1 MTSDSELPGREALR
15 AACKEFGVNDEG
27 ARLLHH
33 RSNAVWL
40 LPTQNVVARLAP
52 NTSYRRERADAAI
65 AVTRW
70 LESVEQPIA
79 LTPVA
84 GRQPAANPD
93 AIATFW
99 PYRPSDTQAGPADL
113 GALVRRLHTVGEPP
127 FPVPRYQP
135 LRRLFE
141 ALALDDKRS
150 VSALAS
156 KDRAWLRDR
165 ADTVVAEFHRT
176 RFPLGE
182 GLIHVDVHSENA
194 VSDRGRWVLI
204 DWDQCCIGPRE
215 LDLVNGLPDHFHQ
228 PVNDRNLF
236 AAAYGYDLLEWPGWT
251 LLRDLTELHSV
262 ASYIRLAPSKPA
274 AAAELRCRFQSLR
287 TGDDA
292 AIWHAIS

>member
-1 MTSDSELPGREALR
+1 MTPDSELPGREALR
-15 AACKEFGVNDEG
+15 AACKKFGVNDEG

-40 LPTQNVVARLAP
+40 LPEQNLVARLAP
-52 NTSYRRERADAAI
+52 DTAYRRERADTAI

-70 LESVEQPIA
+70 LGDAEKPIA
-79 LTPVA
+79 LTPLT
-84 GRQPAANPD
+84 GQQPVVTSD

-99 PYRPSDTQAGPADL
+99 PYRPSNDQPSPADL
-113 GALVRRLHTVGEPP
+113 GALVQRLHAVTAPA
-127 FPVPRYQP
+127 FSVPHYQP

-141 ALALDDKRS
+141 ALALDDERAAP
-150 VSALAS
+150 ALAGP
-156 KDRAWLRDR
+156 DRAWLRER
-165 ADTVVAEFHRT
+165 ADTVVSEFCRT

-194 VSDRGRWVLI
+194 VQDRGQWVLI

-228 PVNDRNLF
+228 PAGDRELF
-236 AAAYGYDLLEWPGWT
+236 AAAYGYDLLGWSGWT
-251 LLRDLTELHSV
+251 LLRDITELHSM

-274 AAAELRCRFQSLR
+274 AAVELHRRFHSLK
-287 TGDDA
+287 TGNTA
-292 AIWHAIS
+292 TIWHAIS